1 MAMAAEKT
9 KKLTEREK
17 VNRME
22 KMNWM
27 VLELE
32 KVLRNG
38 EGESDG
44 TGWYLSWR
52 RYFGWRR

>member
-44 TGWYLSWR
+44 TLSWR

>member
-32 KVLRNG
+32 KVLRTILQMEKVNQMG
-38 EGESDG
+38 KMNRMV
-44 TGWYLSWR
+44 L
-52 RYFGWRR
+52 